1 MPKLKSMKKRM
12 KFLEQSFGGSTDSQL
27 SNGGPGSPVSLKKVN
42 SLEDGEM
49 ESLRYKL
56 LRSEQV

>member
-1 MPKLKSMKKRM
+1 MPKVKSMKKRM

-42 SLEDGEM
+42 SLENDEV
-49 ESLRYKL
+49 ESLKCKL
-56 LRSEQV
+56 LKSEQV